1 MKGDM
6 TPTAVLRKR
15 MKQGGITL
23 KDIAEASGES
33 EQTVCRIL
41 NEQLVNKIHQAGEKL
56 VRQANEELT
65 KELFECDYN

>member
-23 KDIAEASGES
+23 KNLAEATGKS
-33 EQTVCRIL
+33 EQTVCRVL
-41 NEQLVNKIHQAGEKL
+41 NEDLVNKIMRTGDKL
-56 VRQANEELT
+56 VRQANEDLT
-65 KELFECDYN
+65 KELFECDYV

>member
-1 MKGDM
+1 M

-23 KDIAEASGES
+23 KNLAEESGES
-33 EQTVCRIL
+33 EQTVCRVL
-41 NEQLVNKIHQAGEKL
+41 NAHLVNKIMTAGDKL

-65 KELFECDYN
+65 KELFECDYS